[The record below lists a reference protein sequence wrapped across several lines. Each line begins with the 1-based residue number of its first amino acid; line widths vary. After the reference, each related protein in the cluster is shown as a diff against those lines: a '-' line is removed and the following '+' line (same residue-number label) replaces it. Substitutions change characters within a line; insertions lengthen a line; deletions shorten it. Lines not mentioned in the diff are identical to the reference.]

1 MFPKDLALAAP
12 HGALTDESNDADSA
26 WTTLERWHDMGIDLS
41 FVYARSGGGL
51 MQSGTV
57 HISRL
62 APMALTLAAADC
74 KLMVVLIDATYTSG
88 PQLFFTADFTSR
100 FTVDGIAIAL
110 ANHDWLFLSAS
121 APGTALTLGTI
132 SIGHKG

>member
-1 MFPKDLALAAP
+1 MYPTDLALAAP
-12 HGALTDESNDADSA
+12 TGALTEDGYDADSA
-26 WTTLERWHDMGIDLS
+26 WRTLERWHQLGIDLA
-41 FVYARSGGGL
+41 FVYARAGGGL

-74 KLMVVLIDATYTSG
+74 KLMVVLLEATYTSG
-88 PQLFFTADFTSR
+88 PQQFFTSDFTDR

-110 ANHDWLFLSAS
+110 ANQDWLFLTAS